1 MRHAQVLGV
10 VGVGDRPTRRT
21 RIEFADGTT
30 LAQLASSM
38 PCPVRFYWGGVELI
52 DHDAEAP
59 AGLVVL
65 PSVAEPTTLFIISIV
80 VGIVSAA
87 VSGYLAQSAAKAAL
101 RDSRGQ
107 DSDDSGSAN
116 FRAAQSTRYGRG
128 WAIPIVFGRWRVS
141 GQVIDI
147 GVVRALGISGQPGE
161 YMHILLALCEGRIA
175 RIGDMDGGMLGEADE
190 LGSLDQN
197 ATGPRAIPTGLR
209 VDGVDLTSN
218 GTEVSI
224 RMGSDSQSRIPKW
237 PFALTTEQIGAE
249 LNEQYDQKVVTVEQV
264 ADQLWIALEFPAGL
278 YRRNGQGISSY
289 DVHFRVEIRKVG
301 SELWVSAGGL
311 GIFVAPRQREFT
323 YNTAIAGLDPTVT
336 YQVRFTRL
344 TASGDPSQVSSQ
356 CVWVSTTAVQYQ
368 KLTYP
373 GCALLSLSRSG
384 SAASESQR
392 SQLSAQVDGLL
403 VRGWD
408 AVTGW
413 TARTWDAISPWSFPL
428 GRNPSWAAVE
438 LMTNR
443 DLGVANELI
452 LWLGGTGEEEIDLPA
467 FRNWADFCD
476 VVDPSDP
483 LRAHLEF
490 NHAIDV
496 SRPAMEW
503 LMAIFQAGHA
513 TPILEGGR
521 LSVTYEYRD
530 AHGRGTNSVPA
541 REAYQILST
550 TNVESCELVF
560 RDPSSLPNI
569 LEVEFFDEEQDYIAD
584 VVTVSDEARLAATYL
599 GDIPRVIVQK
609 LSAIGPTSREAAR
622 REAWYQLQ
630 WMTSLV
636 EARLKGGL
644 ALATITV
651 GDLFWLQHD
660 CWSPSNPDGFTGAM
674 RTLTDSP
681 GSDVTSITLDR
692 VLVSESPA
700 RSGTGLFVADLA
712 GRARLFTIDGTGQYA
727 VGDSI
732 PLWDPVTGAPPTGFR
747 CRRDATVAYGQFGTF
762 ERRMK
767 VTSMSTDPTYRV
779 EIQAA
784 EWPEQAFDAPP
795 EELTTD
801 DGATIA
807 DPLSVADA
815 MPEARA
821 LSPRVLVE
829 PGPALSI
836 GSRGEPVI
844 GWQAEPTTDAQTTT
858 GAVRVFARAE
868 DADRGWDLLAQT
880 RGSSVLADELEV
892 GRWHEVAV
900 LRPRLDGGYPDPGD
914 ATPALVLRP
923 ELWGDL
929 LPAPG
934 GLAAAVDGLD
944 VSLVWR
950 AVAGAARYVVRRGGS
965 WIEATTLATPTA
977 PAAALTLGPGT
988 HRLMVRAEL
997 PSGRWGEQAELSVVV
1012 AEPIAEIDSLVELP
1026 TVAGSHDGTEIVDGT
1041 LRLVSGVTR
1050 GVYTAPALAGAG
1062 KAALSWSA
1070 IVDGD
1075 ALEVETIG
1083 EDSGRIG
1090 DDWGAQVGGRRATDL
1105 QRGSSGAQIGDDTGT
1120 IGEWSHQEIRQGIS
1134 GIGSRATV
1142 SLEARWHDGSTWSSW
1157 VPWSGSPTRREAE
1170 QIQVRA
1176 TLQRQHTGWR
1186 VAVDAIEVRAS
1197 A

>member
-1 MRHAQVLGV
+1 MRRGTMIGMPGV
-10 VGVGDRPTRRT
+10 DGRAARKTA
-21 RIEFADGTT
+21 IEFADGTT
-30 LAQLASSM
+30 VEQLLASM
-38 PCPVRFYWGGVELI
+38 PATARAYWGGVEI
-52 DHDAEAP
+52 TTGEAP
-59 AGLVVL
+59 AGVVL
-65 PSVAEPTTLFIISIV
+65 VPSVAVLETLFWIALY
-80 VGIVSAA
+80 VGSALL
-87 VSGYLAQSAAKAAL
+87 SAQMAKDGAAAAL
-101 RDSRGQ
+101 RDAQGQ
-107 DSDDSGSAN
+107 DASDSGSAN
-116 FRAAQSTRYGRG
+116 FRAAASTRYGRG
-128 WAIPIVFGRWRVS
+128 WVVPIVAGRWRVS
-141 GQVIDI
+141 GQVISI
-147 GVVRALGISGQPGE
+147 GVLAASYGISE
-161 YMHILLALCEGRIA
+161 DYLHMLLMLCEGRIA
-175 RIGDMDGGMLGEADE
+175 RIGNMTGGMLGEADE
-190 LGSLDQN
+190 LGSLDPN
-197 ATGPRAIPTGLR
+197 AVGARLIPTGIR
-209 VDGVDLTSN
+209 MDGVDLTER

-237 PFALTTEQIGAE
+237 PFAATTEQIGAE
-249 LNEQYDQKVVTVEQV
+249 LNEIDAEKILTIEQTTADVVTL
-264 ADQLWIALEFPAGL
+264 AFEFPAGL
-278 YRRNGQGISSY
+278 YRRTSSGAFGY
-289 DVHFRVEIRKVG
+289 SVTFQVSTRRVGTDPWLQHQPTQVTTG
-301 SELWVSAGGL
+301 
-311 GIFVAPRQREFT
+311 PRQRLFT
-323 YNTAIAGLDPTVT
+323 FRDTFRLEQDYAH
-336 YQVRFTRL
+336 QVRVVRL
-344 TASGDPSQVSSQ
+344 TASGDPGEVVSA
-356 CVWVSTTAVQYQ
+356 CVLRSTVALQFQ
-368 KLTYP
+368 SLTYP
-373 GCALLSLSRSG
+373 GCALLSIVKHG
-384 SAASESQR
+384 ATASEESQR
-392 SQLSAQVDGLL
+392 AQVSAQVDGRL

-408 AVTGW
+408 ESTGW
-413 TARTWDAISPWSFPL
+413 TAWTWDAISPWTYPL
-428 GRNPSWAAVE
+428 GRNPAWFALE
-438 LMTNR
+438 LLTNR
-443 DLGVANELI
+443 DFGLANELI
-452 LWLGGTGEEEIDLPA
+452 LWLGGAGEEELDLVR
-467 FRNWADFCD
+467 FREWADFCD
-476 VVDPSDP
+476 LADPSDNT
-483 LRAHLEF
+483 RAHLEF
-490 NHAIDV
+490 NHALDV

-503 LMAIFQAGHA
+503 LMAVFQAGHA

-530 AHGRGTNSVPA
+530 AHGRGTVSVPA

-569 LEVEFFDEEQDYIAD
+569 LEVEFFDEDQDYVAD
-584 VVTVSDEARLAATYL
+584 VVTVSDESRLAATYL
-599 GDIPRVIVQK
+599 GDIPRVIVEK
-609 LSAIGPTSREAAR
+609 MSAIGPTSREAAR

-630 WMTSLV
+630 WMTSTV

-681 GSDVTSITLDR
+681 DSDITSVAVDR
-692 VLVSESPA
+692 VITSESPA
-700 RSGTGLFVADLA
+700 RSGTGLFIADLA

-747 CRRDATVAYGQFGTF
+747 CRRDATVAYGKFGTF

-767 VTSMSTDPTYRV
+767 VVSLSITPDYRV
-779 EIQAA
+779 ELVAT
-784 EWPEQAFDAPP
+784 EWPEAAFDAPP
-795 EELTTD
+795 ENLTTD

-815 MPEARA
+815 MPTVRA
-821 LSPRVLVE
+821 LSPRVLTE
-829 PGPALSI
+829 PSPALAI
-836 GSRGEPVI
+836 GARGEPII
-844 GWQAEPTTDAQTTT
+844 GWQADPTADAQLTA
-858 GAVRVFARAE
+858 GPVRVFARAE
-868 DADRGWDLLAQT
+868 SAGRGWDMLAQT

-929 LPAPG
+929 LPAPD
-934 GLAAAVDGLD
+934 GLAAAVDGLL
-944 VSLVWR
+944 VSLTWR

-965 WIEATTLATPTA
+965 WIEATTLGTPTA

-997 PSGRWGEQAELSVVV
+997 PSGRWGEQADLSVVV

-1041 LRLVSGVTR
+1041 LRLATGMMR

-1083 EDSGRIG
+1083 EDTGRIG
-1090 DDWGAQVGGRRATDL
+1090 DDWGAQIGGRRATDL
-1105 QRGSSGAQIGDDTGT
+1105 QRGSSGEQIGDDAGA
-1120 IGEWSHQEIRQGIS
+1120 ISLGAHQEIRQGIS
-1134 GIGSRATV
+1134 GIGHRATV
-1142 SLEARWHDGSTWSSW
+1142 ALEARWHDGSAWSSW
-1157 VPWSGSPTRREAE
+1157 APWSGSPTRREAE

-1176 TLQRQHTGWR
+1176 TLQRQHPRWR